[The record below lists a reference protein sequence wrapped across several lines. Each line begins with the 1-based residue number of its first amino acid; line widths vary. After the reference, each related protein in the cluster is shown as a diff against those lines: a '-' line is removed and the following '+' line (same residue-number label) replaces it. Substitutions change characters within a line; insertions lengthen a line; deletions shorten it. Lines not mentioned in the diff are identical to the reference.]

1 MTCSLTCS
9 LKNPAARRFVFRSLA
24 ANAAY
29 IVLILF
35 AAQYFHRF
43 HPHGSFAYLLA
54 VLPSIAILGVI
65 VSLGLYL
72 VEEKDEFQ
80 RNLMVELLLWGLGG
94 VLVLTSAWGSLETF
108 VHIRHFNPSWTYQL
122 FWIFFILR
130 TPFLLRKY
138 R

>member
-1 MTCSLTCS
+1 MGCMT
-9 LKNPAARRFVFRSLA
+9 KNPAVRRFYLRTIATTSV
-24 ANAAY
+24 Y
-29 IVLILF
+29 IVLTISVALTF
-35 AAQYFHRF
+35 YKF
-43 HPHGSFAYLLA
+43 HPHGPLAYFLA
-54 VLPSIAILGVI
+54 VLPAVALAGFI
-65 VSLGLYL
+65 VTIGLYL

-80 RNLMVELLLWGLGG
+80 RNLMVDVLLWGLGG
-94 VLVLTSAWGSLETF
+94 VLVFTSAWGSLETF